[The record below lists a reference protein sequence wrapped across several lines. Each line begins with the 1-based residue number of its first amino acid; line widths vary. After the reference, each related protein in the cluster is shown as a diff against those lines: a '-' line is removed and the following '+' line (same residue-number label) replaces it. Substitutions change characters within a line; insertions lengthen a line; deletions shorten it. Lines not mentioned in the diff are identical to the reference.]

1 MKYNLYE
8 NIDKQEKKLEILR
21 ELVNINPIDFIKVQR
36 ARKIDCSISN
46 DLEFAL
52 RMKTL
57 ENIMFKDWKKYIKFE
72 NDGVSLTEY
81 ADDLLEQK
89 LHENIMRR

>member
-21 ELVNINPIDFIKVQR
+21 KLVNLNPIDFIKVQR
-36 ARKIDCSISN
+36 ARKIDYSISDN
-46 DLEFAL
+46 LEFAL
-52 RMKTL
+52 RMRTL